1 MTVIC
6 VPPVDDVR
14 WPTLG
19 PQVCEW
25 IESGLPFG
33 PGDLRGQPLRL
44 NNEQRAFVYRAY
56 ELHPICSCWGKRL
69 CTHRE
74 RPGRRRF
81 NRVALSLRKGLM
93 KTELGAALTAAEL
106 HPEGPVRCVNW
117 WKPRGGEW
125 EPEGGPVNSP
135 YIPVLA
141 TTEEQVEDLGFGVL
155 LDMLGNS
162 RYARDF
168 DLGLERI
175 ARWGGDGVC
184 QPMSTAPNSKDGALT
199 TYQWFDEPLALTTPV
214 PTTDGWKALG
224 DVAPGDHVY
233 DRHGGPV
240 AVVGVSPVHVGREC
254 FRVQF
259 VDGDEIV
266 TDANHRWKV
275 IDWRNRPAGEHVKTT
290 VEMYRCGVETGYGK
304 RWRLPRADGYDG
316 SETKLLIDPYVL
328 GLWLGDGAT
337 NAGYIHAGD
346 EDAPEIMA
354 LVEQCGYPSTVSRD
368 KRPGGV
374 RFLPRGLRAQL
385 RAASLLG
392 HKHIPSRYMWACRR
406 QRLALLQGLMDSD
419 GYATPKGHC
428 TFVQGSRE
436 MAESVQLLVRSLGEA
451 ASLCEQGDARSRTGS
466 MFKIHFTPSFTPF
479 RLARKVGRC
488 PTRQI
493 RNAWWPTIAS
503 IESCASEPVRCLAV
517 DSDDHLFVVG
527 TGLRLTHNTHRVYLP
542 TQKHAH
548 QTMLS
553 NMAKRPI
560 ADPWSLETTTAYS
573 PGQGSIAEDTMDYG
587 RKIAAGKAKDTRLF
601 FFHREASPEHDI
613 ATPEGLRAALIDAS
627 GPEAAQWSDI
637 DRIAAQWNDP
647 SLDKQ
652 YLERVWT
659 NRATGFA
666 SRAFPFERWKALA
679 RPEYRIPKGAL
690 VTLGFDGS
698 RVSDAT
704 GLVATE
710 VATGF
715 QQVVGH
721 WENTAGVQDWR
732 VRAGDVTP
740 AVELAFEQWE
750 VWRLY
755 FDPPYWEEEGVNW
768 AGRWGEKVVVEF
780 KTNRWRLM
788 GEALRP
794 YRAAMEDGTVTND
807 GHAGMAQHIG
817 NAVRSVTNIKGA
829 EGELLWVIQKERDD
843 SPFKIDLAV
852 AGCLSWQAR
861 LDAVAAGA
869 TASPGPGIVA
879 YFPGP
884 KPRETAA
891 PE

>member
-33 PGDLRGQPLRL
+33 PGDLRGQPLLL
-44 NNEQRAFVYRAY
+44 NNEQRAFAYRAY
-56 ELHPICSCWGKRL
+56 ELHPICSCWGTRL

-81 NRVALSLRKGLM
+81 NRVGLSLRKGLM
-93 KTELGAALTAAEL
+93 KTELGSAFTAVEL

-155 LDMLGNS
+155 LDMLSNS
-162 RYARDF
+162 RYGRDF

-184 QPMSTAPNSKDGALT
+184 QPMSSAPNSKDGALT
-199 TYQWFDEPLALTTPV
+199 TFQWFDET
-214 PTTDGWKALG
+214 
-224 DVAPGDHVY
+224 
-233 DRHGGPV
+233 
-240 AVVGVSPVHVGREC
+240 
-254 FRVQF
+254 
-259 VDGDEIV
+259 
-266 TDANHRWKV
+266 HR
-275 IDWRNRPAGEHVKTT
+275 I
-290 VEMYRCGVETGYGK
+290 
-304 RWRLPRADGYDG
+304 
-316 SETKLLIDPYVL
+316 
-328 GLWLGDGAT
+328 
-337 NAGYIHAGD
+337 
-346 EDAPEIMA
+346 
-354 LVEQCGYPSTVSRD
+354 
-368 KRPGGV
+368 
-374 RFLPRGLRAQL
+374 FLP
-385 RAASLLG
+385 
-392 HKHIPSRYMWACRR
+392 
-406 QRLALLQGLMDSD
+406 
-419 GYATPKGHC
+419 
-428 TFVQGSRE
+428 
-436 MAESVQLLVRSLGEA
+436 
-451 ASLCEQGDARSRTGS
+451 
-466 MFKIHFTPSFTPF
+466 
-479 RLARKVGRC
+479 
-488 PTRQI
+488 
-493 RNAWWPTIAS
+493 N
-503 IESCASEPVRCLAV
+503 
-517 DSDDHLFVVG
+517 
-527 TGLRLTHNTHRVYLP
+527 
-542 TQKHAH
+542 QKHAH
-548 QTMLS
+548 QTMLA
-553 NMAKRPI
+553 NMAKRPL

-573 PGQGSIAEDTMDYG
+573 PGQGSIAEDTMDYA
-587 RKIAAGKAKDTRLF
+587 RKVASGKAKDSRMF
-601 FFHREASPEHDI
+601 FFHREASPEFDFSK
-613 ATPEGLRAALIDAS
+613 PEGLRAGLIDAS
-627 GPEAAQWSDI
+627 GPEAALWSDI

-647 SLDKQ
+647 TLDKH
-652 YLERVWT
+652 YLERVWG

-666 SRAFPFERWKALA
+666 SRAFPFERWKEVAK
-679 RPEYRIPKGAL
+679 PGHVIPKGAL

-721 WENTAGVQDWR
+721 WENAEGVQDWR
-732 VRAGDVTP
+732 VRASDVTP

-750 VWRLY
+750 VWRMY

-788 GEALRP
+788 GETLRP

-817 NAVRSVTNIKGA
+817 NAVRKNTNIKGA

-861 LDAVAAGA
+861 LDALAAGA
-869 TASPGPGIVA
+869 KPVNTSPPSVIFA
-879 YFPGP
+879 D
-884 KPRETAA
+884 
-891 PE
+891 